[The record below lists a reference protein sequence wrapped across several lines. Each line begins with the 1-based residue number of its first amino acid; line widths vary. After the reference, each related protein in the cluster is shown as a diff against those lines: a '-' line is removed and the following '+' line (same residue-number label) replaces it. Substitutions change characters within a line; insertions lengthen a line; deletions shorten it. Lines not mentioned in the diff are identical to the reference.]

1 MGSSFLGNVTAEKE
15 EEVMTL
21 NDMRLERINNYVDC
35 WDALWQSVDDG
46 RYALMSPEEKRRFN
60 ADLHVIKTNTI
71 NEFSALR
78 RTK

>member
-1 MGSSFLGNVTAEKE
+1 MV
-15 EEVMTL
+15 TL

-46 RYALMSPEEKRRFN
+46 RYALMSPEEKRNFN
-60 ADLHVIKTNTI
+60 ADLHVIETNVI
-71 NEFSALR
+71 NELSALR